1 MNRWLI
7 YYTPMATVVR
17 LFTIE
22 SLIGFITNKAVKYI
36 GLNDPRMFLPAW
48 IFVALVSPLSA
59 ARARGRMQL
68 MVYRR
73 H

>member
-1 MNRWLI
+1 MSFLFSDQLMNRWLI

-22 SLIGFITNKAVKYI
+22 SLIAFITNKAVKYI

-48 IFVALVSPLSA
+48 IFVALVGVP
-59 ARARGRMQL
+59 GEM
-68 MVYRR
+68 
-73 H
+73 